1 VPVSAVPSAGDL
13 LDGASLR
20 ALFLTAA
27 SHLRQ
32 SAAAIDAINVY
43 PVPDGDT
50 GTNMS
55 ATLREGVD
63 RSLELGNHPEATEVL
78 HAIARGAL
86 YGARGNSGVILSQAL
101 RGFESGVGPAQVLDA
116 QSLARGLEAA
126 AAQAYHAVSKPQE
139 GTMLTVLR
147 EAAAEASR
155 IAGTLPGGGE
165 GAGCLPVLAGAV
177 AAAEAAEEA
186 TIDQLPALKEAG
198 VTDAGGEG
206 VCVILEGLLAALTG
220 AAPRPAVHR
229 AHRPIAMVEGHG
241 KDEFGFCT
249 EFLIEATGR
258 PLDLEKVRALAES
271 GGNRSVVVVG
281 DETLA
286 RVHVH
291 CLDPQPLIDAASQLG
306 TVSRVKAEDMGAQ
319 HERFKASGSG
329 AGGRIAVLAMSRGEG
344 FDQVFESLGVAVSD
358 LGLIEKPP
366 AGRIADAA
374 DALRIPDVIV
384 LSNHKN
390 VRLAAEQ
397 AVSLARCTIHLVP
410 TTSLPQGVAAAMA
423 FDPEESAGANV
434 AAMTEAAKGVT
445 TIEVTI
451 AAASR
456 TADGVDVREGQ
467 AIALVDGRLIAAE
480 ETPRDALLAGLRGA
494 IVRRGSLVTIY
505 GGEDAP
511 PGELEAARAA
521 VEAAFDGVEV
531 EALSGGQPLY
541 PFIASVE

>member
-1 VPVSAVPSAGDL
+1 MTASQPSTDL
-13 LDGASLR
+13 LDGTALR
-20 ALFLTAA
+20 ALFMAA
-27 SHLRQ
+27 STHLRE

-55 ATLREGVD
+55 ATLREAVD
-63 RSLELGNHPEATEVL
+63 RSLETGEAPTVGEVL

-101 RGFESGVGPAQVLDA
+101 RGFESGVGPAERLD
-116 QSLARGLEAA
+116 ARGLADGLRAA
-126 AAQAYHAVSKPQE
+126 ATQAYQAVSKPQE

-147 EAAAEASR
+147 ESAAEAMQV
-155 IAGTLPGGGE
+155 AEAMPGR
-165 GAGCLPVLAGAV
+165 GAGVGCAPVLARAGL
-177 AAAEAAEEA
+177 AARVAEAG

-206 VCVILEGLLAALTG
+206 VCVILGALFGALAGET
-220 AAPRPAVHR
+220 PRRAVHR
-229 AHRPIAMVEGHG
+229 AHHPIAMVEDHG
-241 KDEFGFCT
+241 KGEFGFCT
-249 EFLIEATGR
+249 EFLIEAAGR
-258 PLDLEKVRALAES
+258 PLDLEQVRAMAES

-286 RVHVH
+286 RIHVH
-291 CLDPQPLIDAASQLG
+291 CLDPQPLIDTASQFG
-306 TVSRVKAEDMGAQ
+306 AVSRVKAEDMGAQ

-329 AGGRIAVLAMSRGEG
+329 AGARIAVLAMSRGEG
-344 FDQVFESLGVAVSD
+344 FDAVFESLGATVSD
-358 LGLIEKPP
+358 LGLVEKPP

-374 DALRIPDVIV
+374 DALRITDVIV

-390 VRLAAEQ
+390 VRLAANQ
-397 AVSLARCTIHLVP
+397 AVSLSRCTLHLVP

-423 FDPEESAGANV
+423 FDPEESATANV
-434 AAMTEAAKGVT
+434 AAMSEAAKHVT
-445 TIEVTI
+445 TIEVTM

-456 TADGVDVREGQ
+456 TADGVHVREGQ
-467 AIALVDGRLIAAE
+467 AITLLDGRLVAASATTRE
-480 ETPRDALLAGLRGA
+480 ALLAGLRLA
-494 IVRRGSLVTIY
+494 EPSRGSLVTIY
-505 GGEDAP
+505 GGEDTA
-511 PGELEAARAA
+511 PGELKAARAE

>member
-1 VPVSAVPSAGDL
+1 MTTPATPRDL
-13 LDGASLR
+13 LDGPALR
-20 ALFLTAA
+20 ALFMAA
-27 SHLRQ
+27 SSHLRQ
-32 SAAAIDAINVY
+32 SAAEIDAINVY

-55 ATLREGVD
+55 ATLREAVD
-63 RSLELGNHPEATEVL
+63 RATETGDTPTVAEVL

-101 RGFESGVGPAQVLDA
+101 RGFESGVGPAARLD
-116 QSLARGLEAA
+116 ARGLADGLQAA
-126 AAQAYHAVSKPQE
+126 ATQAYHAVSKPQE

-147 EAAAEASR
+147 EAATEAMQAAETMPDRGS
-155 IAGTLPGGGE
+155 GL
-165 GAGCLPVLAGAV
+165 GCAPVMARAV
-177 AAAEAAEEA
+177 LAAEAAEAA
-186 TIDQLPALKEAG
+186 TIDQLPALTEAG

-206 VCVILEGLLAALTG
+206 VCVILGGLFAALSGET
-220 AAPRPAVHR
+220 PRSAIHR

-249 EFLIEATGR
+249 EFLIEAR
-258 PLDLEKVRALAES
+258 DNPLDLDRVRAMAEA

-286 RVHVH
+286 RLHVH
-291 CLDPQPLIDAASQLG
+291 CLDPQPLIDAASQFG

-319 HERFKASGSG
+319 HERFKAGGSG
-329 AGGRIAVLAMSRGEG
+329 AGARIAVLAMSRGEG
-344 FDQVFESLGVAVSD
+344 FDAVFESLGAAVSD
-358 LGLIEKPP
+358 LGLVEKPP
-366 AGRIADAA
+366 AGQIADAA
-374 DALRIPDVIV
+374 DALRIPDVVV

-397 AVSLARCTIHLVP
+397 AASLAKCTLHLVP
-410 TTSLPQGVAAAMA
+410 TASLPQGVAAAMA
-423 FDPEESAGANV
+423 FDPDESAQANV
-434 AAMTEAAKGVT
+434 AAMNEAAEGIS

-467 AIALVDGRLIAAE
+467 AIALLDGRLVAAE
-480 ETPRDALLAGLRGA
+480 ETPRPALLAGLRRAGPA
-494 IVRRGSLVTIY
+494 RGSLVTIY
-505 GGEDAP
+505 GGEDTP
-511 PGELEAARAA
+511 PAGLEAARAE

>member
-1 VPVSAVPSAGDL
+1 MTTPATTRDL
-13 LDGASLR
+13 LDGSALR
-20 ALFLTAA
+20 ALFMAA
-27 SHLRQ
+27 SSHLRQ
-32 SAAAIDAINVY
+32 SAPEIDAINVY

-55 ATLREGVD
+55 ATLREAVD
-63 RSLELGNHPEATEVL
+63 RAIETGEAPTVAEVL

-101 RGFESGVGPAQVLDA
+101 RGFESGVGPAERLD
-116 QSLARGLEAA
+116 ARGLADGLQAA
-126 AAQAYHAVSKPQE
+126 ATQAYHAVSKPQE

-147 EAAAEASR
+147 EAATEAMQVAEAMPSR
-155 IAGTLPGGGE
+155 GSGL
-165 GAGCLPVLAGAV
+165 GCAPVMARAVLAAET
-177 AAAEAAEEA
+177 AEAG
-186 TIDQLPALKEAG
+186 TIDQLPALREAG

-206 VCVILEGLLAALTG
+206 VCVILGGLFAALSGET
-220 AAPRPAVHR
+220 PRAAVHR
-229 AHRPIAMVEGHG
+229 AYRPIAMVEGHG

-258 PLDLEKVRALAES
+258 PLDLEQVRAMAES

-286 RVHVH
+286 RIHVH
-291 CLDPQPLIDAASQLG
+291 CLDPQPLIDAAAQFG

-319 HERFKASGSG
+319 HQRFKASGSG
-329 AGGRIAVLAMSRGEG
+329 AGVRIAVLAMSRGEG
-344 FDQVFESLGVAVSD
+344 FDAVFESLGATVSD
-358 LGLIEKPP
+358 LGLVEKPP
-366 AGRIADAA
+366 AGQIADAA
-374 DALRIPDVIV
+374 DALRITDVIV
-384 LSNHKN
+384 LSNHQN

-397 AVSLARCTIHLVP
+397 AVSLARCTLHLVP

-423 FDPEESAGANV
+423 FDPDESVAANV
-434 AAMTEAAKGVT
+434 AAMSEAAKGIA

-456 TADGVDVREGQ
+456 TADGVDVHEGQ
-467 AIALVDGRLIAAE
+467 AIALLDGGLVAASATTRE
-480 ETPRDALLAGLRGA
+480 ALLAGLHRAGPS
-494 IVRRGSLVTIY
+494 RGSLVTIY
-505 GGEDAP
+505 GGEDTP
-511 PGELEAARAA
+511 TTELEAARAE

>member
-1 VPVSAVPSAGDL
+1 MA
-13 LDGASLR
+13 AS
-20 ALFLTAA
+20 

-32 SAAAIDAINVY
+32 SAAEIDAINVY

-55 ATLREGVD
+55 ATLREAVD
-63 RSLELGNHPEATEVL
+63 RAIETGEAPTVSEVL

-101 RGFESGVGPAQVLDA
+101 RGFEAGVGPAECLD
-116 QSLARGLEAA
+116 ARGLADGLQAA
-126 AAQAYHAVSKPQE
+126 ATQAYHAVSRPQE

-147 EAAAEASR
+147 EAATGAMQAAEAMPAR
-155 IAGTLPGGGE
+155 
-165 GAGCLPVLAGAV
+165 GAGLGCAPVLARAV
-177 AAAEAAEEA
+177 LAAETAEA
-186 TIDQLPALKEAG
+186 RTIDQLPALKEAG

-206 VCVILEGLLAALTG
+206 VCVILGGLFSALSGET
-220 AAPRPAVHR
+220 PRSAIHR
-229 AHRPIAMVEGHG
+229 AYRPIAMVEGHG

-258 PLDLEKVRALAES
+258 PLDLEQVRAMAES

-286 RVHVH
+286 RIHVH
-291 CLDPQPLIDAASQLG
+291 CLDPQPLIDAASQFG

-329 AGGRIAVLAMSRGEG
+329 AGARIAVLAMSRGAG
-344 FDQVFESLGVAVSD
+344 FDAVFESLGATVSD
-358 LGLIEKPP
+358 LGLVEKPP
-366 AGRIADAA
+366 AGQIADAA

-397 AVSLARCTIHLVP
+397 AVSLAKCTLHLVP
-410 TTSLPQGVAAAMA
+410 TTSLPQGIAAAMA
-423 FDPEESAGANV
+423 FDPDESVAANV
-434 AAMTEAAKGVT
+434 AAMSEAAKGVT

-467 AIALVDGRLIAAE
+467 AITLLDGRLVAAAATTRE
-480 ETPRDALLAGLRGA
+480 ALLAGLRLSA
-494 IVRRGSLVTIY
+494 PARGSLVTIY
-505 GGEDAP
+505 GGEDTP
-511 PGELEAARAA
+511 PAELEAARTE

>member
-1 VPVSAVPSAGDL
+1 MTATQTPGGL
-13 LDGASLR
+13 IDGASLR
-20 ALFLTAA
+20 ALFIAAA
-27 SHLRQ
+27 SQLRQ

-50 GTNMS
+50 GANMS

-63 RSLELGNHPEATEVL
+63 RSLELGNHPAAAEVL

-101 RGFESGVGPAQVLDA
+101 RGFESGVGAAEVLDA
-116 QSLARGLEAA
+116 RTLAHGLEAA

-147 EAAAEASR
+147 EAAAEAGR
-155 IAGTLPGGGE
+155 VANALPASGE
-165 GAGCLPVLAGAV
+165 GLGCLPVLLRAV
-177 AAAEAAEEA
+177 AAADAAEEA
-186 TIDQLPALKEAG
+186 TIDQLPALREAG

-220 AAPRPAVHR
+220 ATPRPAVHE
-229 AHRPIAMVEGHG
+229 AQRPIAMVEGHG

-249 EFLIEATGR
+249 EFLVEATGN
-258 PLDLEKVRALAES
+258 PLDLEQVRALAES

-281 DETLA
+281 DDTLA
-286 RVHVH
+286 RIHVH
-291 CLDPQPLIDAASQLG
+291 TIDPQPLIDAAGALG
-306 TVSRVKAEDMGAQ
+306 TVSRVKVEDMGAQ
-319 HERFKASGSG
+319 HERFTASGSG
-329 AGGRIAVLAMSRGEG
+329 AGAGIAVLAMSRGEG
-344 FDQVFESLGVAVSD
+344 FDQVFKSLGVAVSD

-366 AGRIADAA
+366 AGRIAGAA

-410 TTSLPQGVAAAMA
+410 TTSLPEGVAAAMA
-423 FDPEESAGANV
+423 FDPDESAAANV
-434 AAMTEAAKGVT
+434 AAMKEAAEGVT
-445 TIEVTI
+445 TVEVTI

-456 TADGVDVREGQ
+456 TAGGIDVREGQ
-467 AIALVDGRLIAAE
+467 AIALLDGHLVAAE
-480 ETPRDALLAGLRGA
+480 ETPRQALLAGLRRA
-494 IVRRGSLVTIY
+494 NLTRGSLVTIY
-505 GGEDAP
+505 GGMDTA
-511 PGELEAARAA
+511 PGELEAARAG

>member
-1 VPVSAVPSAGDL
+1 MTTAQTTGDL
-13 LDGASLR
+13 LDGTALR
-20 ALFLTAA
+20 ALFLAA
-27 SHLRQ
+27 STQLRE

-55 ATLREGVD
+55 ATLREAVD
-63 RSLELGNHPEATEVL
+63 RSLETGESPTAAEVV

-101 RGFESGVGPAQVLDA
+101 RGFESGVGPAEQLD
-116 QSLARGLEAA
+116 ARGLADGLQAA
-126 AAQAYHAVSKPQE
+126 ATQAYHAVSKPEE

-147 EAAAEASR
+147 EAAAEA
-155 IAGTLPGGGE
+155 IHAAKAMPGGG
-165 GAGCLPVLAGAV
+165 AGLGCAPVMARAVV
-177 AAAEAAEEA
+177 AAEIAEAG

-206 VCVILEGLLAALTG
+206 VCVILGALLAALSG
-220 AAPRPAVHR
+220 EAPPPAVHR
-229 AHRPIAMVEGHG
+229 AHRPVAMVEGHG
-241 KDEFGFCT
+241 EDEFGFCT

-258 PLDLEKVRALAES
+258 PLDLEQVRAMAES

-291 CLDPQPLIDAASQLG
+291 CLEPQSLIDAAARFG

-329 AGGRIAVLAMSRGEG
+329 AGARIAVLAMSRGKG
-344 FDQVFESLGVAVSD
+344 FDAVFESLGATVSD
-358 LGLIEKPP
+358 LGLVEKPP

-374 DALRIPDVIV
+374 DALRITDVIV

-397 AVSLARCTIHLVP
+397 AVSLAKCTLHLVP

-423 FDPEESAGANV
+423 FDPDESVAANV
-434 AAMTEAAKGVT
+434 AAMSEAAKGVS

-456 TADGVDVREGQ
+456 TADGVDVHEGQ
-467 AIALVDGRLIAAE
+467 AITLLDGRLLAASATTRE
-480 ETPRDALLAGLRGA
+480 ALMAGLRLAGPS
-494 IVRRGSLVTIY
+494 RGSLITIY
-505 GGEDAP
+505 GGEDTP
-511 PGELEAARAA
+511 PAELDAVRAE

>member
-1 VPVSAVPSAGDL
+1 VTAPNVVNDLIDGSA
-13 LDGASLR
+13 LR
-20 ALFLTAA
+20 ALFMAA
-27 SHLRQ
+27 SSHLRQ
-32 SAAAIDAINVY
+32 SAAEIDAINVY

-55 ATLREGVD
+55 ATLREAIE
-63 RSLELGNHPEATEVL
+63 RSLATGETPTVAEVL

-101 RGFESGVGPAQVLDA
+101 RGFESGVGAAATLDA
-116 QSLARGLEAA
+116 HGLANGLQAA
-126 AAQAYHAVSKPQE
+126 AAQAYHAVSRPQE

-147 EAAAEASR
+147 EAAGGAMQA
-155 IAGTLPGGGE
+155 AATMPGN
-165 GAGCLPVLAGAV
+165 GAGRGCATVLARAV
-177 AAAEAAEEA
+177 IAAEAAEAA

-206 VCVILEGLLAALTG
+206 VCVILGGLLAALSG
-220 AAPRPAVHR
+220 EAPRSAVHR

-249 EFLIEATGR
+249 EFLIEARDR
-258 PLDLEKVRALAES
+258 PLDLERVRAMAES

-286 RVHVH
+286 RLHVH
-291 CLDPQPLIDAASQLG
+291 CLDPRPLIEAAG
-306 TVSRVKAEDMGAQ
+306 EFGAVSRVKAEDMGAQ

-329 AGGRIAVLAMSRGEG
+329 AGARIAVLAMSRGEG
-344 FDQVFESLGVAVSD
+344 FDAVFESLGAAVSD
-358 LGLIEKPP
+358 LGLVEKPP
-366 AGRIADAA
+366 AGQIADAA
-374 DALRIPDVIV
+374 DTLRIPDVIV

-397 AVSLARCTIHLVP
+397 AVSLAMCTLHLVP

-423 FDPEESAGANV
+423 FDPEESAAANL
-434 AAMTEAAKGVT
+434 AAMADAANRVT
-445 TIEVTI
+445 TLEVTV

-467 AIALVDGRLIAAE
+467 AIALLDGRLVAASAS
-480 ETPRDALLAGLRGA
+480 PREALLAGLRIA
-494 IVRRGSLVTIY
+494 EPARGSLITIY
-505 GGEDAP
+505 GGEDTP
-511 PGELEAARAA
+511 PADLERARTV

>member
-1 VPVSAVPSAGDL
+1 MTTPATPRDL
-13 LDGASLR
+13 LDGPALR
-20 ALFLTAA
+20 ALFMAA
-27 SHLRQ
+27 SSHLRQ
-32 SAAAIDAINVY
+32 SAAEIDAINVY

-55 ATLREGVD
+55 ATLREAVD
-63 RSLELGNHPEATEVL
+63 RATETGDTPTVAEVL

-101 RGFESGVGPAQVLDA
+101 RGFESGVGPAARLD
-116 QSLARGLEAA
+116 ARGLADGLQAA
-126 AAQAYHAVSKPQE
+126 ATQAYHAVSKPQE

-147 EAAAEASR
+147 EAATEAMQAAETMPDRGS
-155 IAGTLPGGGE
+155 GL
-165 GAGCLPVLAGAV
+165 GCAPVMARAV
-177 AAAEAAEEA
+177 LAAEAAEAA
-186 TIDQLPALKEAG
+186 TIDQLPALTEAG

-206 VCVILEGLLAALTG
+206 VCVILGGLFAALSGET
-220 AAPRPAVHR
+220 PRSAIHR

-249 EFLIEATGR
+249 EFLIEAR
-258 PLDLEKVRALAES
+258 DNPLDLDRVRAMAEA

-286 RVHVH
+286 RLHVH
-291 CLDPQPLIDAASQLG
+291 CLDPQPLIDAASQFG

-319 HERFKASGSG
+319 HERFKAGGSG
-329 AGGRIAVLAMSRGEG
+329 AGARIAVLAMSRGEG
-344 FDQVFESLGVAVSD
+344 FDAVFESLGAAVSD
-358 LGLIEKPP
+358 LGLVEKPP
-366 AGRIADAA
+366 AGQIADAA

-397 AVSLARCTIHLVP
+397 AASLAKCTLHLVP
-410 TTSLPQGVAAAMA
+410 TASLPQGVAAAMA
-423 FDPEESAGANV
+423 FDPDESAQANV
-434 AAMTEAAKGVT
+434 AAMNEAAEGIS

-467 AIALVDGRLIAAE
+467 AIALLDGRLVAAE
-480 ETPRDALLAGLRGA
+480 ETPRQALLAGLRRAGPA
-494 IVRRGSLVTIY
+494 RGSLVTIY
-505 GGEDAP
+505 GGEDTP
-511 PGELEAARAA
+511 PAGLEAARAE

>member
-1 VPVSAVPSAGDL
+1 MTTPATPRDL
-13 LDGASLR
+13 LDGVALR
-20 ALFLTAA
+20 ALFMAA
-27 SHLRQ
+27 SSHLRQ
-32 SAAAIDAINVY
+32 SAAEIDAINVY

-55 ATLREGVD
+55 ATLREAVD
-63 RSLELGNHPEATEVL
+63 RASETGDTPTVAEVL

-101 RGFESGVGPAQVLDA
+101 RGFESGVGPAELLD
-116 QSLARGLEAA
+116 ARGLADGLHAA
-126 AAQAYHAVSKPQE
+126 AAQAYYAVSKPQE

-147 EAAAEASR
+147 EAATEAMQAAEVMPARGSGLGCAPVMARAVLAAETAEA
-155 IAGTLPGGGE
+155 
-165 GAGCLPVLAGAV
+165 
-177 AAAEAAEEA
+177 A
-186 TIDQLPALKEAG
+186 TIDQLPALTEAG

-206 VCVILEGLLAALTG
+206 VCVILGGLFAALSGET
-220 AAPRPAVHR
+220 PRSAIHR

-249 EFLIEATGR
+249 EFLIEAR
-258 PLDLEKVRALAES
+258 DNPLDLDRVRAMAEA

-286 RVHVH
+286 RLHVH
-291 CLDPQPLIDAASQLG
+291 CLDPQPLIDAAAEFG

-319 HERFKASGSG
+319 HERFKAGGSG
-329 AGGRIAVLAMSRGEG
+329 AGARIAVLAMSRGEG
-344 FDQVFESLGVAVSD
+344 FDAVFESLGAAVSD
-358 LGLIEKPP
+358 LGLVEKPP
-366 AGRIADAA
+366 AGQIAGAA

-384 LSNHKN
+384 LSNHEN

-397 AVSLARCTIHLVP
+397 AASLAKCTLHLVP

-423 FDPEESAGANV
+423 FDPDESAAANIL
-434 AAMTEAAKGVT
+434 AMNEAAKDVT
-445 TIEVTI
+445 TVEVTV

-456 TADGVDVREGQ
+456 TADGIDVREGQ
-467 AIALVDGRLIAAE
+467 AIALLDGRLVAAE
-480 ETPRDALLAGLRGA
+480 QTPRQALLAGIRRA
-494 IVRRGSLVTIY
+494 APSRGSLVTIY
-505 GGEDAP
+505 GGEDTP
-511 PGELEAARAA
+511 PAELETARAE

>member
-1 VPVSAVPSAGDL
+1 MTTPATPRDL
-13 LDGASLR
+13 LDGPALR
-20 ALFLTAA
+20 ALFMAA
-27 SHLRQ
+27 SSHLRQ
-32 SAAAIDAINVY
+32 SAAEIDAINVY

-55 ATLREGVD
+55 ATLREAVD
-63 RSLELGNHPEATEVL
+63 RATETGDAPTVAEVL

-101 RGFESGVGPAQVLDA
+101 RGFESGVGPASTLD
-116 QSLARGLEAA
+116 ARGLADGLQAA
-126 AAQAYHAVSKPQE
+126 ATQAYHAVSKPQE

-147 EAAAEASR
+147 EAATEAMQAAETMPAR
-155 IAGTLPGGGE
+155 
-165 GAGCLPVLAGAV
+165 GAGLGCAPVMARAV
-177 AAAEAAEEA
+177 LAAEAAEAA
-186 TIDQLPALKEAG
+186 TIDQLPALTEAG

-206 VCVILEGLLAALTG
+206 VCVILGALLAALSGET
-220 AAPRPAVHR
+220 PRPAVHR

-241 KDEFGFCT
+241 QDEFGFCT

-258 PLDLEKVRALAES
+258 PLELEQVRAMAES

-291 CLDPQPLIDAASQLG
+291 CLDPQPLIDAASQFG

-329 AGGRIAVLAMSRGEG
+329 AGARIAVLAMSRGEG
-344 FDQVFESLGVAVSD
+344 FDAVFESLGAAVSD
-358 LGLIEKPP
+358 LGLVEKPP
-366 AGRIADAA
+366 AGQIADAA
-374 DALRIPDVIV
+374 DALRITDVIV

-397 AVSLARCTIHLVP
+397 AVSLAKCTLHLVP

-423 FDPEESAGANV
+423 FDPDESAAVNV
-434 AAMTEAAKGVT
+434 AAMGEAVNGVT

-456 TADGVDVREGQ
+456 TADGVDVHEGQ
-467 AIALVDGRLIAAE
+467 AITLLDGRLVAASATTRE
-480 ETPRDALLAGLRGA
+480 ALMAGLRLSGLA
-494 IVRRGSLVTIY
+494 RGSLVTIY
-505 GGEDAP
+505 GGEDTP
-511 PGELEAARAA
+511 PADLETARAEI
-521 VEAAFDGVEV
+521 EAAFDGVEV

>member
-1 VPVSAVPSAGDL
+1 MA
-13 LDGASLR
+13 AS
-20 ALFLTAA
+20 

-32 SAAAIDAINVY
+32 SAAEIDAINVY

-55 ATLREGVD
+55 ATLREAVD
-63 RSLELGNHPEATEVL
+63 RAIETGEAPTVAEVL

-101 RGFESGVGPAQVLDA
+101 RGFESGVGPAERLD
-116 QSLARGLEAA
+116 ARGLADGLLAA
-126 AAQAYHAVSKPQE
+126 ADQAYHAVSKPQE

-147 EAAAEASR
+147 EAATEAMQAAETMPGRGAGLGCASVMARAVLAAETAEA
-155 IAGTLPGGGE
+155 G
-165 GAGCLPVLAGAV
+165 
-177 AAAEAAEEA
+177 

-206 VCVILEGLLAALTG
+206 VCVILGGLFSALSGET
-220 AAPRPAVHR
+220 PRFAIHR
-229 AHRPIAMVEGHG
+229 AYRPIAMVEGHG

-258 PLDLEKVRALAES
+258 PLDLEQVRALAES

-281 DETLA
+281 DETVA
-286 RVHVH
+286 RIHVH
-291 CLDPQPLIDAASQLG
+291 CLDPQPLIDAASQFG

-329 AGGRIAVLAMSRGEG
+329 AGARIALLALSRGEG
-344 FDQVFESLGVAVSD
+344 FDAVFESLGAAVSD
-358 LGLIEKPP
+358 LGLVEKPP
-366 AGRIADAA
+366 AGQVADAA

-384 LSNHKN
+384 ISNHKN

-397 AVSLARCTIHLVP
+397 AVSLAKCTLHLVP
-410 TTSLPQGVAAAMA
+410 TNSLPQGVAAAMA
-423 FDPEESAGANV
+423 FDPDESAAANV
-434 AAMTEAAKGVT
+434 AAMSEAAKEVT
-445 TIEVTI
+445 TIEVTV
-451 AAASR
+451 AAATR

-467 AIALVDGRLIAAE
+467 AITLLDGRLVAASA
-480 ETPRDALLAGLRGA
+480 TPREALLAGLRLAGPA
-494 IVRRGSLVTIY
+494 RGSLVTIY
-505 GGEDAP
+505 SGEDTP
-511 PGELEAARAA
+511 PAELEAARAE
-521 VEAAFDGVEV
+521 VEVAFDGVEV

>member
-1 VPVSAVPSAGDL
+1 MTAAQTPGDL
-13 LDGASLR
+13 IDGASLR
-20 ALFLTAA
+20 ELFIAA
-27 SHLRQ
+27 ANHLRQ

-50 GTNMS
+50 GANMS

-63 RSLELGNHPEATEVL
+63 RSLELGNHPAAAEVL

-101 RGFESGVGPAQVLDA
+101 RGFESGVGPAEMLDA
-116 QSLARGLEAA
+116 RALARGLEAA

-147 EAAAEASR
+147 EAAAEANRAAS
-155 IAGTLPGGGE
+155 ALPLGGE
-165 GAGCLPVLAGAV
+165 GFGCLPVLTRAV
-177 AAAEAAEEA
+177 AAADAAEEA
-186 TIDQLPALKEAG
+186 TTDQLPALKEAG

-206 VCVILEGLLAALTG
+206 VCVILEGLLAALTS
-220 AAPRPAVHR
+220 ATPRPAVHK

-249 EFLIEATGR
+249 EFLVEATGN
-258 PLDLEKVRALAES
+258 PLDLEQVRALAES

-281 DETLA
+281 DDTLA

-291 CLDPQPLIDAASQLG
+291 TTDPQPLLDAAGALG
-306 TVSRVKAEDMGAQ
+306 TVSRVKVEDMGAQ

-329 AGGRIAVLAMSRGEG
+329 AGARIAVLAMSRGEG
-344 FDQVFESLGVAVSD
+344 FDRVFESLGVAVSD

-366 AGRIADAA
+366 AGRIADGA

-397 AVSLARCTIHLVP
+397 AVSLATCTIHLVP

-423 FDPEESAGANV
+423 FDPEESAAANV
-434 AAMTEAAKGVT
+434 AAMTEAAKRVT
-445 TIEVTI
+445 TVEVTI

-467 AIALVDGRLIAAE
+467 AITLLDGRLIAASATTRE
-480 ETPRDALLAGLRGA
+480 ALLAGLQLAGPNP
-494 IVRRGSLVTIY
+494 GSLVTIY
-505 GGEDAP
+505 GGEDIP
-511 PGELEAARAA
+511 PAELDAARAE
-521 VEAAFDGVEV
+521 VEATFDGVEV